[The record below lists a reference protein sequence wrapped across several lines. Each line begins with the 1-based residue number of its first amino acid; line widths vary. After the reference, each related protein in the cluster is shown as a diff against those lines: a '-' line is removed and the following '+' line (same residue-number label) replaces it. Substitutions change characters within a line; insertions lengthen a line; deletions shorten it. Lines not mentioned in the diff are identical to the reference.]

1 MRESLFVASN
11 DSEYLSPMP
20 IEPSTNYLENQFLIA
35 MPQMLDSYFANTV
48 TYLWKHNEEGALG
61 IVINKPLQACV
72 ADIFDELD
80 IVCSVE
86 EGLFQDQHVLAGGP
100 VERDKGFILH
110 DAGQTWES
118 SIAVTP
124 EITICTSKTIL
135 QDIAKGDGP
144 DNYLV
149 ALGCAGWEAGQLE
162 REITENAWLTA
173 PANQELIFSSDYA
186 SKAAA
191 AAALLGID
199 LQQIS
204 PEAGHS

>member
-1 MRESLFVASN
+1 
-11 DSEYLSPMP
+11 
-20 IEPSTNYLENQFLIA
+20 